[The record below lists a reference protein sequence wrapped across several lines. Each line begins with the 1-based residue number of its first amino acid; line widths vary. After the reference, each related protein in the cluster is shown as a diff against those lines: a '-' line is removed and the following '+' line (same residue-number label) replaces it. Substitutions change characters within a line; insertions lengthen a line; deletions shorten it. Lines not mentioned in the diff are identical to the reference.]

1 MGSRH
6 RRRLGFGM
14 GFGGPL
20 ASGARAEVDPKEDGS
35 DDKTDSADAHCGP
48 ATACG
53 TRPAD
58 AGTRY
63 RGSLPDRV
71 EQPAGQTH
79 VPEPDERQRSR
90 CRWEHDLRNLLVRAR
105 GVHGERRGGPR
116 GHAGGS
122 PLRHVQRRRN
132 RPRRP
137 RLIRQHG
144 RHCPPFASSP
154 RDPGRPI
161 RGPPRDL
168 AGRVSGGDRGRAP
181 GPLAAVPSPAAPRG
195 LKTFSASSLR
205 VWDRYLWGGS
215 LRLAACTVGG
225 CGPKRLGGNRMERA
239 IVLLSGGVD
248 SAVALWW
255 AKKQGWDIRPLT
267 FDYFG
272 RPKRENEAVRA
283 LTSQAGTAPIRHVDL
298 PFLKEVDDLRKEGFE
313 NRVLLDSPEGYIP
326 GRNLIFYGLAGYYAE
341 LDAARYL
348 VGGHNGVDP
357 ESFPDSSPK
366 FFNFLNS
373 MFHLSLWSYDKA
385 PVQIL
390 VPLSGKSKEEDI
402 RTTISFVGPV
412 ITIGIVGVL
421 FGILQFLAAHRGGSL
436 RENFG
441 AGGWVIAL
449 EVLFAASIFSGII
462 VNILMTPY
470 NVPVDWTRS

>member
-6 RRRLGFGM
+6 RRRLGLRM
-14 GFGGPL
+14 GFVGPVSSR
-20 ASGARAEVDPKEDGS
+20 AGAEVAPKEVGGEN
-35 DDKTDSADAHCGP
+35 KRLPAAAHGAP
-48 ATACG
+48 ATACE
-53 TRPAD
+53 TRPGD

-122 PLRHVQRRRN
+122 PLRHVQRPRN

-137 RLIRQHG
+137 RFIRQHG
-144 RHCPPFASSP
+144 RHCPPVATSP

-168 AGRVSGGDRGRAP
+168 AGRASGRDRGRAP

-205 VWDRYLWGGS
+205 DWDRYLWGGS
-215 LRLAACTVGG
+215 LRFAACTVGG

-255 AKKQGWDIRPLT
+255 AEKQGWDTRPLT
-267 FDYFG
+267 VDYFG
-272 RPKRENEAVRA
+272 RAERDNGAGRA
-283 LTSQAGTAPIRHVDL
+283 LTSPAETRPIRHLDL
-298 PFLKEVDDLRKEGFE
+298 PL
-313 NRVLLDSPEGYIP
+313 
-326 GRNLIFYGLAGYYAE
+326 
-341 LDAARYL
+341 
-348 VGGHNGVDP
+348 
-357 ESFPDSSPK
+357 PK
-366 FFNFLNS
+366 
-373 MFHLSLWSYDKA
+373 Y
-385 PVQIL
+385 
-390 VPLSGKSKEEDI
+390 
-402 RTTISFVGPV
+402 
-412 ITIGIVGVL
+412 
-421 FGILQFLAAHRGGSL
+421 
-436 RENFG
+436 
-441 AGGWVIAL
+441 
-449 EVLFAASIFSGII
+449 
-462 VNILMTPY
+462 
-470 NVPVDWTRS
+470 